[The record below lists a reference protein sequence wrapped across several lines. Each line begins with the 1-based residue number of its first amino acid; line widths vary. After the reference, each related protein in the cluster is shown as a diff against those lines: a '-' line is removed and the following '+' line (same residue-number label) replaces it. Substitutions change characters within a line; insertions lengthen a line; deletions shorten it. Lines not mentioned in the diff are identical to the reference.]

1 LTILSLRNARFKAV
15 FLDDDDDDDVY
26 LIKITTWQWVTKS
39 ISILIWNQPEKHK
52 YKMKSIRKI
61 FMTRNI

>member
-15 FLDDDDDDDVY
+15 FLDDDDDDNVH
-26 LIKITTWQWVTKS
+26 LIKITTWQRVTKS